1 MMRAGNMGGFVPV
14 GGSFMVVST
23 VSTPPHGAPTQVGAR
38 VPTELQQRTIQLLA
52 RLAVNWG
59 VTQARRSD
67 PGPSS
72 QAGAHALLHRP
83 V

>member
-1 MMRAGNMGGFVPV
+1 MM
-14 GGSFMVVST
+14 VST
-23 VSTPPHGAPTQVGAR
+23 VSTPPHITPTQVWAR

-52 RLAVNWG
+52 RLAVNWV

-67 PGPSS
+67 PGPSL
-72 QAGAHALLHRP
+72 QEVAHALRHHT

>member
-1 MMRAGNMGGFVPV
+1 MYGFVPV
-14 GGSFMVVST
+14 GGGFMVVST
-23 VSTPPHGAPTQVGAR
+23 VSTPPHVAPTQVWAR
-38 VPTELQQRTIQLLA
+38 VPSALQQRTIQLLA
-52 RLAVNWG
+52 RLAVNWV

-72 QAGAHALLHRP
+72 QEVAHALPHYT